1 MSIGCDCGLF
11 CFIAIITKK
20 GEGQSCHHLCDYTDI
35 SCFFPSNTYAVYC
48 KSMILVLD
56 TIEDEEIYWEKDN
69 ICAQAVQKMHSLFIV
84 GKLKC

>member
-1 MSIGCDCGLF
+1 MHNVLN
-11 CFIAIITKK
+11 TN
-20 GEGQSCHHLCDYTDI
+20 EHLCDYTDI